1 MDYLEKNRDI
11 THLSNF
17 KTPAKTKYYFEIN
30 NRQDIEKLKDIYD
43 FSIENKLE
51 LLFI

>member
-1 MDYLEKNRDI
+1 MMDFLQKNTDI

-30 NRQDIEKLKDIYD
+30 KESDV
-43 FSIENKLE
+43 E
-51 LLFI
+51 LL